1 MNINNKAGATGV
13 GGSDLENGQAMN
25 PAPSSVSNQAAAA
38 ILQNNSLRK
47 SMQGSTAGL
56 RSL

>member
-38 ILQNNSLRK
+38 IL
-47 SMQGSTAGL
+47 
-56 RSL
+56 